1 MKAARHATPASPE
14 LRSGRASRATAIIA
28 LAALASPAL
37 AGHFTF
43 VSQSRM
49 VAASASDQLNNIT
62 DGESFSAPDF
72 GPFNQTASA
81 SVGLGSGT
89 ATMQSTL
96 DPVTGIRVRLD
107 LSVTG
112 STNFQQSGSAMGNFD
127 IVFDV
132 TETTHGTVELPYSMG
147 GGGVSLS
154 GPDGWT
160 APFDPLTG
168 PYPLPSTPVV
178 FVPGRYTLS
187 GGAFL
192 GPTNGGNGDGIA
204 IFITIPSPASIAT
217 LGLPALGL
225 LRRRR

>member
-1 MKAARHATPASPE
+1 MQAAHSGVATTQVEPFANFRP
-14 LRSGRASRATAIIA
+14 A
-28 LAALASPAL
+28 LAALALAVFAGPAL

-81 SVGLGSGT
+81 SVGLGSGS

-96 DPVTGIRVRLD
+96 DPVAGIRVRLD
-107 LSVTG
+107 VSVTG
-112 STNFQQSGSAMGNFD
+112 STNFQQAGAAMGNFD
-127 IVFDV
+127 VVFDV
-132 TETTHGTVELPYSMG
+132 TETTYGTVELPYGMG

-154 GPDGWT
+154 GPEGWT

-168 PYPLPSTPVV
+168 PYPLPPTPVV
-178 FVPGRYTLS
+178 FVPGRYSVS
-187 GGAFL
+187 GGVFL
-192 GPTNGGNGDGIA
+192 GATNGGNGDGIG
-204 IFITIPSPASIAT
+204 IVITIPSPASIAT